1 MTDVAKP
8 LTEPERQA
16 IVDLLPTGKSCRQIA
31 AEVGRSV
38 DTVSRIA
45 QAVGHTF
52 GQLNVARA
60 HEARSAYAQEARAEI
75 AQGAAERARKLLA
88 GFEGEQAHVT
98 SMGEVVMA
106 PLDAKGEKDRA
117 QAVQMLTRTVLD
129 IDRHDARTDEG
140 KAKGLL
146 ERLVEGLEATA

>member
-1 MTDVAKP
+1 MTTVAPP
-8 LTEPERQA
+8 LTEDERRR

-31 AEVGRSV
+31 AEAGRSTQ
-38 DTVSRIA
+38 TVSVIA
-45 QAVGHTF
+45 RDVGHQF
-52 GQLNVARA
+52 GRVNVARA
-60 HEARSAYAQEARAEI
+60 QEARVAYDQQARADI
-75 AQGAAERARKLLA
+75 AKRAAERARKLLD
-88 GFEGEQAHVT
+88 GFEGDQAHVT

-117 QAVQMLTRTVLD
+117 QAVQLLTRTVLD

-146 ERLVEGLEATA
+146 ERIVEGLEAAS